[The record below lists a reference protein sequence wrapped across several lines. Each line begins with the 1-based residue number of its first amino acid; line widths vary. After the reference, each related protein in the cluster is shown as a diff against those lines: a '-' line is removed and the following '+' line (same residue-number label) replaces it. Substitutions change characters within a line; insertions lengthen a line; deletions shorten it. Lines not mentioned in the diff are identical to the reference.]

1 MAFLNAFGQEFL
13 QRWKNVSFGQKL
25 VVGML
30 AFSSI
35 VVIVVLALWASKA
48 DLGLLYSGLDPKDA
62 AEVVNELDA
71 AKVPYELRDGG
82 TTVMASVDNVYALRL
97 RMASKGLPRGTAGF
111 EIFEKPNLGVTD
123 FVQQVNYVR
132 ALQGELAR
140 TIGSLQQV
148 EWARVMIARPEKSL
162 FIEDAKEPTASV
174 VIKTRSGRPLSE
186 NQLAGVTHL
195 VAGSVEGLEPGNV
208 VITDD
213 RGNLLSKGAQSSLTA
228 TMSSHLD
235 AQRQLEDYLASKA
248 QAMLERVLGPGRS
261 IVKVSADL
269 DMRKTSE
276 TKVEYGKDAN
286 KLPRRMSSRT
296 TTTSRAPSGGVAGT
310 AANVPPAATATGG
323 TGTVSSDTEE
333 TTEYYEPLSHTE
345 VATVNEPGQTKRL
358 SVAAFINGGSYKVTK
373 SPDGTESRQYQPM
386 DDAQKGTFEKII
398 MQAVGYDAGRGDE
411 VVVHDVEFNMPES
424 TAPEPAQPGGSSFTS
439 LVPVLVKYGSI
450 VLAAGIF
457 AVFGLL
463 VLKRTG
469 AATVQTTEAS
479 AEPGPQPS
487 AASGRQAATAPTD
500 HSRVAEDVDQFAR
513 QNVADTTR
521 VLRQWLQENA
531 PEKVAAA
538 D

>member
-82 TTVMASVDNVYALRL
+82 TTVMASVDNVYALWL

-398 MQAVGYDAGRGDE
+398 MQAGRRGGRARRGVQHAGEHG
-411 VVVHDVEFNMPES
+411 V
-424 TAPEPAQPGGSSFTS
+424 
-439 LVPVLVKYGSI
+439 
-450 VLAAGIF
+450 
-457 AVFGLL
+457 
-463 VLKRTG
+463 RTG
-469 AATVQTTEAS
+469 PTGGELVHR
-479 AEPGPQPS
+479 PGPGACEVRLDRAGGWHLCSVRTPRVEANRRRHCADHRGECRARAPAVSGLGASSRDRADGSQPRGGRRGPVR
-487 AASGRQAATAPTD
+487 AAERRRHHARIAAVASGE
-500 HSRVAEDVDQFAR
+500 HS
-513 QNVADTTR
+513 
-521 VLRQWLQENA
+521 
-531 PEKVAAA
+531 
-538 D
+538 